1 VTSLR
6 FEGVRFGYRAGAP
19 VLARLDL
26 TVGPGLTLL
35 TGANGSGKSTL
46 LRLAAG
52 VERPHQGSVKVDGL
66 DLERDEVEARR
77 RLAYVPEHPDV
88 SPYANLRELL
98 RLVCGL
104 RGEPL
109 PRVDEVL
116 AAAGLT
122 DLDRRSIRELS
133 HGQRRRALLAAAWI
147 GDPDVLLLD
156 EPLEAM
162 DAPIRAR
169 ILDWVGRTVRDGGLA
184 LASTHTPTD
193 WAGLPHRILTLSE
206 GKVV

>member
-1 VTSLR
+1 MTSVAFR
-6 FEGVRFGYRAGAP
+6 DVRFGYRAEQP

-52 VERPHQGSVKVDGL
+52 VERPQEGRVEVDGL
-66 DLERDEVEARR
+66 DLDRVEVEARR

-98 RLVCGL
+98 VLVCRL

-109 PRVDEVL
+109 PRVEEVL
-116 AAAGLT
+116 EEAGLVG
-122 DLDRRSIRELS
+122 LDRRGIRELS

-147 GDPDVLLLD
+147 GDPTVLLLD

-169 ILDWVGRTVRDGGLA
+169 VLGWVGRTVASGGLA
-184 LASTHTPTD
+184 LASTHTPAD
-193 WAGLPHRILTLSE
+193 WAGIPHRVLTLSA

>member
-1 VTSLR
+1 MTSLAFR
-6 FEGVRFGYRAGAP
+6 DVRFGYHAERP

-52 VERPHQGSVKVDGL
+52 VERPQVGRVEVDGL
-66 DLERDEVEARR
+66 DLDRVEVEARR

-88 SPYANLRELL
+88 SPYASLRELL
-98 RLVCGL
+98 VLVCRL

-109 PRVDEVL
+109 PRVEEVL
-116 AAAGLT
+116 EEAGLVG
-122 DLDRRSIRELS
+122 LDRRGIRELS

-147 GDPDVLLLD
+147 GDPTVLLLD

-169 ILDWVGRTVRDGGLA
+169 ILDWVGRTVADGGVA

-193 WAGLPHRILTLSE
+193 WAGIPHRVLTLSA